1 MCAFSQGYFI
11 IFMLQLRGN
20 IGFSLGYSW
29 WLLRSNTC
37 ATSLAISSSSQLFRH
52 FLNCSFSFSAKDIFD
67 TTCPKDQLLPFNRF
81 HEILLNRLSRTQ
93 LMKSTWINSN
103 V

>member
-11 IFMLQLRGN
+11 IFMLQLGGN

-29 WLLRSNTC
+29 WLLRSNFFIFS
-37 ATSLAISSSSQLFRH
+37 AFPAFSQLFFFH
-52 FLNCSFSFSAKDIFD
+52 FQ
-67 TTCPKDQLLPFNRF
+67 DQLLPFNHV

-103 V
+103 VRHITLSFCPT